1 MQYDLI
7 VVGAGPAGAAA
18 GVTAA
23 RAGARVLVVDRA
35 TFPRPKTCGDALSNR
50 GAEIV
55 DRLVGCRGALAQI
68 PHAVVHGAVAV
79 FPDGTRVRRGFA
91 GHDGYIVPRHSFDAL
106 LRNQLEGAG
115 AEVRE
120 GVKVERLLMNGPDV
134 VGALVAG
141 ERIFSRAVIA
151 ADGPGSVGWRALGVP
166 YRRGR
171 GLAVAITAY
180 CEGVEFGEDQGRT
193 EHYFENDL
201 RSGYGWAFPAV
212 QGQSNVGVYQRADAF
227 DHGPRKLGA
236 WLDVFMQRHPERFAH
251 ARRVG
256 RTRTWSLPLAVRPG
270 PPGGPGLLLAGD
282 AAFSIDPLSGEG
294 IWQALDS
301 GEQAARIV
309 LAALDGKGLTMRWV
323 RQYQALWTS
332 RIGATSLVR
341 LGIQESMDRFI
352 ERGLYRSRL
361 ARALLSRAYASETF
375 EVSKK
380 LK

>member
-1 MQYDLI
+1 MNLDLI

-50 GAEIV
+50 GAEVV
-55 DRLVGCRGALAQI
+55 DRLVGAPRSVEQI

-79 FPDGTRVRRGFA
+79 FPDGTRVRRGFG
-91 GHDGYIVPRHSFDAL
+91 GHDGYIVPRNTFDAL

-120 GVKVERLLMNGPDV
+120 GAKVERLLHNGTDV
-134 VGALVAG
+134 VGALVDG
-141 ERIFSRAVIA
+141 ERIFARAVIA

-180 CEGVEFGEDQGRT
+180 YEGVDFGDDAGRT
-193 EHYFENDL
+193 EHYFESDL
-201 RSGYGWAFPAV
+201 RSGYGWAFPPV
-212 QGQSNVGVYQRADAF
+212 DGQSNVGVYQRADAF
-227 DHGPRKLGA
+227 EGGPRKLGP
-236 WLDVFMQRHPERFAH
+236 WLEAFVERHPERFAN
-251 ARRVG
+251 AKRIG
-256 RTRTWSLPLAVRPG
+256 KTRTWSLPLAVRPG

-282 AAFSIDPLSGEG
+282 AAYSIDPLSGEG

-301 GEQAARIV
+301 GEQAAKTV
-309 LAALDGKGLTMRWV
+309 LSALDGQGLTMRWV
-323 RQYQALWTS
+323 RHYQALWTR

-341 LGIQESMDRFI
+341 LGIQDAMDRFI
-352 ERGLYRSRL
+352 ERGMYRSRL
-361 ARALLSRAYASETF
+361 ARGLLSRAYGSEAF